1 MVSDQRITSDLVIHP
16 GEELADTLDAYSMTQ
31 QDLALRTGIS
41 RKHINRIIQG
51 KELISPNV
59 ALLFERVLGT
69 PASFWI
75 NLTRNFELDLS
86 KRESESAMGN
96 VTARLARF
104 PISDMI
110 ENGWIKKC
118 ESPAKTAQAVLS
130 FFKVASFSILDS
142 VWSQRFAAAYRKA
155 DGKAATKE
163 SLAVWIQAGRN
174 QAYATPSAKF
184 DEAKLRAT
192 LPELRRLTR
201 NLETFIPSA
210 TAVLAKSGV
219 RLVMVPHPTG
229 SYANG
234 ATYWLMG
241 QRPVIQLSI
250 RYRWCDVVIF
260 TLFHEIGHILKKHP
274 QSKVYVQLS
283 KAQDPHELEA
293 NAFAANTLIP
303 AAELT
308 EFLRAWDGS
317 ARTVGLFA
325 RKIEIHPS
333 VVAGR
338 IQKERN
344 LWANRELNSLKH
356 QFEWKSK

>member
-1 MVSDQRITSDLVIHP
+1 MVSDQRITSDVVIHP
-16 GEELADTLDAYSMTQ
+16 GEELADTLAAFSMTQ

-59 ALLFERVLGT
+59 ALLFERVLST

-75 NLTRNFELDLS
+75 NLTRNYELDLS
-86 KRESESAMGN
+86 KRESESALGN
-96 VTARLARF
+96 VTARLALF
-104 PISDMI
+104 PISDMV
-110 ENGWIKKC
+110 ENGWIAKC
-118 ESPAKTAQAVLS
+118 DSPAKTAQAILS
-130 FFKVASFSILDS
+130 FFKVANFSILDA

-155 DGKAATKE
+155 DGKAASKE

-174 QAYATPSAKF
+174 QAYATQASKF
-184 DEAKLRAT
+184 DEAKLRSV
-192 LPELRRLTR
+192 LPDLRRLTR
-201 NLETFIPSA
+201 NLETFIPAA
-210 TAVLAKSGV
+210 TELLAQAGV

-250 RYRWCDVVIF
+250 RYKWCDIVIF
-260 TLFHEIGHILKKHP
+260 TLFHEIGHILKRHP
-274 QSKVYVQLS
+274 QSRVYVQQS

-303 AAELT
+303 PAELN
-308 EFLRAWDGS
+308 EFLQRWDGS

-325 RKIEIHPS
+325 RKLEIHPS

-338 IQKERN
+338 IQKDKD
-344 LWANRELNSLKH
+344 LWTNRELNSLKH
-356 QFEWKSK
+356 QFTWKSN